1 MMIFLVVFL
10 ALIIDKLTDWRRAV
24 QDDGPW
30 LRLLERVEGGAE
42 SGREPWLS
50 LFLLVV
56 LPVLLLG
63 LLLMALEPLA
73 YGWLSL
79 PLHLLVLL
87 YSLGR
92 GQGKRELGPFRDAWR
107 RGDDEA
113 ATLVAER
120 DLGLSATDAPGLLR
134 AVEAQLLWRS
144 HQGFFAVIFWYV
156 LLGPVAA
163 LAYRLLALT
172 IEHAKAEAIRE
183 RAGQFRHA
191 FDWLPVRVLLASF
204 GLVGNFVAANRAMLA
219 DLLHWGV
226 PARQL
231 LAEVGPVAADLDEP
245 YAGQAGIG
253 RLDSLAALLV
263 RARIL
268 WYAAIALWILLL

>member
-1 MMIFLVVFL
+1 MIFLVVVL
-10 ALIIDKLTDWRRAV
+10 ALLIDKLTDWRRAV

-30 LRLLERVEGGAE
+30 LRLLQHVEGG
-42 SGREPWLS
+42 SDPRYGPWLS
-50 LFLLVV
+50 LFVLVL

-63 LLLMALEPLA
+63 LLLLALEPLA

-107 RGDDEA
+107 RGDEEA
-113 ATLVAER
+113 AALVAER
-120 DLGLSATDAPGLLR
+120 DLNLSASDAPSLLR

-156 LLGPVAA
+156 LLGPLAA

-172 IEHAKAEAIRE
+172 IEHAKADAIRE

-204 GLVGNFVAANRAMLA
+204 GLVGNFVAANRAML
-219 DLLHWGV
+219 DNLLHWGI
-226 PARQL
+226 PAQQL
-231 LAEVGPVAADLDEP
+231 LADVGPVAADLGES
-245 YAGQAGIG
+245 YAGQAGIT
-253 RLDSLAALLV
+253 RLDSLAAMLV
-263 RARIL
+263 RTRIL
-268 WYAAIALWILLL
+268 WYAAIALWVLFL

>member
-1 MMIFLVVFL
+1 MIFLVVFL
-10 ALIIDKLTDWRRAV
+10 ALVIDKLTDWRRVV
-24 QDDGPW
+24 QDDQPW
-30 LRLLERVEGGAE
+30 LRLLARIEGGAQARH
-42 SGREPWLS
+42 GPWLS
-50 LFLLVV
+50 LFFLVL

-63 LLLMALEPLA
+63 MLLLALEPLA

-92 GQGKRELGPFRDAWR
+92 GQSKRELGPFRDAWR

-113 ATLVAER
+113 AALVAER

-163 LAYRLLALT
+163 LAYRLLGLT
-172 IEHAKAEAIRE
+172 LEHAKSGAVLE

-191 FDWLPVRVLLASF
+191 FDWLPVRVLSASF
-204 GLVGNFVAANRAMLA
+204 GLVGNFVAANRAILD

-226 PARQL
+226 PASQL
-231 LAEVGPVAADLDEP
+231 LAKVGPVAADLDES
-245 YAGQAGIG
+245 YVGEAGIV
-253 RLDSLAALLV
+253 RLDRLAALLV

-268 WYAAIALWILLL
+268 WYAAIALWILFL

>member
-1 MMIFLVVFL
+1 MIFLVVLL
-10 ALIIDKLTDWRRAV
+10 ALLIDKLTDWRRDV
-24 QDDGPW
+24 QQDGPW
-30 LRLLERVEGGAE
+30 LMLLRQVEGRADLA
-42 SGREPWLS
+42 SRPWLGV
-50 LFLLVV
+50 LVV
-56 LPVLLLG
+56 VLLPVVVLG

-92 GQGKRELGPFRDAWR
+92 GQGKREFGAFRDAWR
-107 RGDDEA
+107 RGDDQA
-113 ATLVAER
+113 AALVAER
-120 DLGLSATDAPGLLR
+120 DLGLSAPDAPSLLR

-156 LLGPVAA
+156 LLGPMAA

-172 IEHAKAEAIRE
+172 VEHAGSEAMRE
-183 RAGQFRHA
+183 RAGQWRHA

-204 GLVGNFVAANRAMLA
+204 GLVGNFVAVNRALLQE
-219 DLLHWGV
+219 LLHWEI
-226 PARQL
+226 PASRL
-231 LAEVGPVAADLDEP
+231 LADVGLVAADLSEP
-245 YAGQAGIG
+245 YEGEAGIA

-263 RARIL
+263 RTRML

>member
-1 MMIFLVVFL
+1 MIFLVVFL
-10 ALIIDKLTDWRRAV
+10 ALVIDKLTDWRRAV

-30 LRLLERVEGGAE
+30 LRLLERVEGGTE
-42 SGREPWLS
+42 SRRGPWLS
-50 LFLLVV
+50 LAILVL
-56 LPVLLLG
+56 LPVLVLG

-79 PLHLLVLL
+79 PLHLLALL

-113 ATLVAER
+113 AALVAER

>member
-1 MMIFLVVFL
+1 MIFLVVVL
-10 ALIIDKLTDWRRAV
+10 VMVIDKLTDWRRDV
-24 QDDGPW
+24 QQDGPW
-30 LRLLERVEGGAE
+30 LHLLRRIE
-42 SGREPWLS
+42 SRPELIPRPWLS
-50 LFLLVV
+50 LLLAVL

-63 LLLMALEPLA
+63 LLLTLLKPLA

-92 GQGKRELGPFRDAWR
+92 GQSKRELGPFRDAWR
-107 RGDDEA
+107 RDGGEA
-113 ATLVAER
+113 AALVAER
-120 DLGLSATDAPGLLR
+120 DLGISAPDAPSLLR

-156 LLGPVAA
+156 LLGPMAA
-163 LAYRLLALT
+163 LAYRLLSLT
-172 IEHAKAEAIRE
+172 VEHARSEAMRE
-183 RAGQFRHA
+183 RAGQLLHA

-204 GLVGNFVAANRAMLA
+204 GLVGNFVAVNRALLH
-219 DLLHWGV
+219 DLLHWEI

-231 LAEVGPVAADLDEP
+231 LADVGPAAADLIEP
-245 YAGQAGIG
+245 FEGEAGLA

-263 RARIL
+263 RTRML
-268 WYAAIALWILLL
+268 WYAAIAIWAILL